1 MNYTIGDSVFNDWI
15 ITRELGEGATGRVYE
30 IEKNDHTI
38 SAKAALKVIRI
49 PKSMS
54 DVHEVMSEGMDE
66 VSVTQYFREFVDEIL
81 REIKIM
87 ISLKDHPNIVGYEDH
102 CVMEHEVEVGWD
114 ILIKME
120 LLTPLSKWL
129 LNHPMDEPTALRLG
143 CEISSA
149 LAYATDSGLVHR
161 DVKPENIFVDQMGR
175 FKLGDFGIA
184 RTIEKTTGGLSKK
197 GTESYMA
204 PEVYLGK
211 TYNDQIDIYS
221 LGIVLYRL
229 MNNNRLPFYPPVDQ
243 KISFS
248 DRETALMKRMQGTPL
263 PAPANGSREFQA
275 VILKACEYL
284 PENRYESMHELYN
297 VLQKLGRTTR
307 EIPEMPVSPKMQ
319 ENGSQETGRG
329 KGIESVGGVN
339 RTSQSGRNE
348 EETAQSAF
356 SGSKSI
362 RKEGQV
368 AAGKKSTGTISNA
381 SSKGVGKDTVSKL
394 ENSSP
399 AGNGKKKLVLAAGLV
414 LALGIGGFAVHYGM
428 EYSKTYEVTVEN
440 GTEKGDNGGIYHKG
454 NHVTVV
460 ADAPDEENVEF
471 SRWLTDGIEL
481 SEEDRKSAELTFSMP
496 KENVSL
502 KAQYKL
508 KTEVT
513 TIKGLDASE
522 SNSDAESGD
531 EIFTGDLTLTK
542 LSEFETSYS
551 GNVYGIGDPEPLML
565 TDYDNYELVNM
576 DGTTITGLEYSRM
589 SMYGD
594 KVIAKKVDTSLW
606 GILSTNGEV
615 IVPFE
620 YDYVIVSNEYWLI
633 GFKGGSFE
641 DEAKRVYNYDFDMAT
656 LYSINGDQCTSAAL
670 TSEQEPENSNGAYF
684 YIENKTKKELS
695 VYDLDFNI
703 VATGNTT
710 MDELKTALD
719 SLCTGNPEDV
729 SKEIE
734 ALLKMDETFER
745 IKALREQGYKVTSG
759 YDGADYICVTKSAEE
774 PYVSGVVDK
783 ENNLII
789 PMEYDTIYTGGA
801 DLGYFYVEKDGKC
814 GYIRKD
820 GAVAVEPA
828 IYSANYS
835 ADNEEN
841 EGVKM
846 HSSLGF
852 SYQETDGTYTLVV
865 ADGTKTTGMTDYA
878 SPVTINYSS
887 WPDGKLWL
895 VTNEAGNICLI
906 DWHGN
911 TLLEG
916 EEDDLEYSVWVSDD
930 SKYVVIRS
938 QEEESLNSIFTIYAV
953 GE

>member
-102 CVMEHEVEVGWD
+102 CVMEHEEEVGWD

-263 PAPANGSREFQA
+263 PAPANGSQEFQA

-284 PENRYESMHELYN
+284 PENRYGSMHELYN
-297 VLQKLGRTTR
+297 VLQKLGKTPR
-307 EIPEMPVSPKMQ
+307 EIPDMPEILQMQ
-319 ENGSQETGRG
+319 ESGLQETGRG
-329 KGIESVGGVN
+329 KASVSAGHVN
-339 RTSQSGRNE
+339 HTSQSGRNE

-356 SGSKSI
+356 SGHKSTSEV
-362 RKEGQV
+362 KFADGQ
-368 AAGKKSTGTISNA
+368 ATAGKRSTETTSNTI
-381 SSKGVGKDTVSKL
+381 SKGVGKDTVLKS

-399 AGNGKKKLVLAAGLV
+399 AGTGKRKKVILAAGLV
-414 LALGIGGFAVHYGM
+414 FALGIGGFAVHYGV

-460 ADAPDEENVEF
+460 ADAPDEEAVEF
-471 SRWLTDGIEL
+471 SRWLTEGIEL
-481 SEEDRKSAELTFSMP
+481 SEEDQKSAELTFSMP

-513 TIKGLDASE
+513 TITGGDVSGRNYYDLNDE
-522 SNSDAESGD
+522 IPSGD
-531 EIFTGDLTLTK
+531 VTLTK
-542 LSEFETSYS
+542 L
-551 GNVYGIGDPEPLML
+551 GNYTFDEELTAVVPCTENLFVGIYGENEERRYGLL
-565 TDYDNYELVNM
+565 
-576 DGTTITGLEYSRM
+576 DGNGRHITEMEYSVM
-589 SMYGD
+589 YVEDGWIVALKAGSWGVLSM
-594 KVIAKKVDTSLW
+594 
-606 GILSTNGEV
+606 NGEIV
-615 IVPFE
+615 VPFE
-620 YDYVIVSNEYWLI
+620 YNNIFAENGWIICSSYGNTKKNE
-633 GFKGGSFE
+633 E
-641 DEAKRVYNYDFDMAT
+641 DKIST
-656 LYSINGDQCTSAAL
+656 LYHIDDNICTSAVFLEDEIQGRCGENYLLFQKNDNYILCDTNFNIIDTIATEEL
-670 TSEQEPENSNGAYF
+670 SDVLLYTISDSERNYTKYTFTENAQRFLSECDSLKWWKTLMENGYCPVSIETLRASGKYATVGTATGDANLRGVADEEGNVIIPIEYDGIFTWNDAYF
-684 YIENKTKKELS
+684 L
-695 VYDLDFNI
+695 
-703 VATGNTT
+703 
-710 MDELKTALD
+710 
-719 SLCTGNPEDV
+719 
-729 SKEIE
+729 
-734 ALLKMDETFER
+734 
-745 IKALREQGYKVTSG
+745 
-759 YDGADYICVTKSAEE
+759 
-774 PYVSGVVDK
+774 
-783 ENNLII
+783 
-789 PMEYDTIYTGGA
+789 
-801 DLGYFYVEKDGKC
+801 
-814 GYIRKD
+814 IRKD
-820 GAVAVEPA
+820 GKFGWIRRDGKIMMEPDT
-828 IYSANYS
+828 YFCTPYGEN
-835 ADNEEN
+835 NEE
-841 EGVKM
+841 GVCSMKE
-846 HSSLGF
+846 LAF
-852 SYQETDGTYTLVV
+852 CYRE
-865 ADGTKTTGMTDYA
+865 ADGTFSLIACDGQITTGFAEEPQCVTDYGDLWYA
-878 SPVTINYSS
+878 EKN
-887 WPDGKLWL
+887 GKHC
-895 VTNEAGNICLI
+895 II

-911 TLLEG
+911 VVREF
-916 EEDDLEYSVWVSDD
+916 ESIEDLRVRISPD
-930 SKYVVIRS
+930 SKFM
-938 QEEESLNSIFTIYAV
+938 LNPLGDGNYEMYKIE
-953 GE
+953 GPM

>member
-307 EIPEMPVSPKMQ
+307 EIPEMPVNQEMQ
-319 ENGSQETGRG
+319 ENGSQETGQR
-329 KGIESVGGVN
+329 
-339 RTSQSGRNE
+339 
-348 EETAQSAF
+348 AF
-356 SGSKSI
+356 SGGSVTRE
-362 RKEGQV
+362 RKV
-368 AAGKKSTGTISNA
+368 ADRNTTAEKKSTQRISNA
-381 SSKGVGKDTVSKL
+381 TEKRIGKDKVSDAEK
-394 ENSSP
+394 SAPS
-399 AGNGKKKLVLAAGLV
+399 GTGKKKKLILVAGLI
-414 LALGIGGFAVHYGM
+414 LALGIGGFAVHYGI
-428 EYSKTYEVTVEN
+428 ENSKTYEVTVEN

-454 NHVTVV
+454 NQVTVV
-460 ADAPDEENVEF
+460 ADAPDEEDVEF

-481 SEEDRKSAELTFSMP
+481 SEEDQKSAELTFSMP

-513 TIKGLDASE
+513 TITGGDVSGLNYYELDDDE
-522 SNSDAESGD
+522 IPSGD
-531 EIFTGDLTLTK
+531 VTLTK
-542 LSEFETSYS
+542 L
-551 GNVYGIGDPEPLML
+551 GNYTFDEELTAVVPYTENLFVGIYEENEERRYGLL
-565 TDYDNYELVNM
+565 
-576 DGTTITGLEYSRM
+576 DGNGRHITEMEYSAM
-589 SMYGD
+589 HVEEGW
-594 KVIAKKVDTSLW
+594 ICAKKADSSLW
-606 GILSTNGEV
+606 GVLSMNGEIV
-615 IVPFE
+615 VPFE
-620 YDYVIVSNEYWLI
+620 YDSIDIYDQKGWIIGVSHGNTKNNEDGNIFTFYHI
-633 GFKGGSFE
+633 A
-641 DEAKRVYNYDFDMAT
+641 DN
-656 LYSINGDQCTSAAL
+656 ICTSAVFL
-670 TSEQEPENSNGAYF
+670 EDEIRGGWEENYLLVQKNGN
-684 YIENKTKKELS
+684 YILCDTNFNIIDTIATEELS
-695 VYDLDFNI
+695 DVLSYTISDSERDYTKYTFTENAQRFLS
-703 VATGNTT
+703 
-710 MDELKTALD
+710 KCD
-719 SLCTGNPEDV
+719 SLKWWKTLMENGYCPG
-729 SKEIE
+729 SIE
-734 ALLKMDETFER
+734 ALRASGKYVAVGTATGDANLWGVADKEGNVIVPIEYDNIFTWNDAYFIIIKDGKFGWIGRDGKIMMEPDTYLYTSYGENNEEGLCLMGELAFCYREADGTFTL
-745 IKALREQGYKVTSG
+745 IAC
-759 YDGADYICVTKSAEE
+759 DGQITTGFAEE
-774 PYVSGVVDK
+774 PEY
-783 ENNLII
+783 II
-789 PMEYDTIYTGGA
+789 NDYG
-801 DLGYFYVEKDGKC
+801 DLWYVEKEGKHC
-814 GYIRKD
+814 
-820 GAVAVEPA
+820 
-828 IYSANYS
+828 
-835 ADNEEN
+835 
-841 EGVKM
+841 M
-846 HSSLGF
+846 
-852 SYQETDGTYTLVV
+852 
-865 ADGTKTTGMTDYA
+865 
-878 SPVTINYSS
+878 
-887 WPDGKLWL
+887 
-895 VTNEAGNICLI
+895 I

-911 TLLEG
+911 VVRES
-916 EEDDLEYSVWVSDD
+916 ERIEDLWGKTSPD
-930 SKYVVIRS
+930 SKFMLNPLGDGNYEMYKIERS
-938 QEEESLNSIFTIYAV
+938 M
-953 GE
+953 

>member
-319 ENGSQETGRG
+319 ENGSQETGRS
-329 KGIESVGGVN
+329 KDTI
-339 RTSQSGRNE
+339 
-348 EETAQSAF
+348 
-356 SGSKSI
+356 SKS
-362 RKEGQV
+362 
-368 AAGKKSTGTISNA
+368 
-381 SSKGVGKDTVSKL
+381 
-394 ENSSP
+394 ENSSS
-399 AGNGKKKLVLAAGLV
+399 AGSGKKKLVLAAGLV

-594 KVIAKKVDTSLW
+594 KVIAKKADTSLW

-641 DEAKRVYNYDFDMAT
+641 DEAKRVYNYDFDTAT

-670 TSEQEPENSNGAYF
+670 TSEQKLGNSNGAYF
-684 YIENKTKKELS
+684 YIENEGKKELS
-695 VYDLDFNI
+695 AYDLDFNI

-710 MDELKTALD
+710 MDELKAALE
-719 SLCTGNPEDV
+719 SLCIGNPEEV
-729 SKEIE
+729 SEEIE
-734 ALLKMDETFER
+734 VLLKVDGIFER
-745 IKALREQGYKVTSG
+745 IRTLRDQGYKVVSG
-759 YDGADYICVTKSAEE
+759 YDRSDYLCVTKSAEE
-774 PYVSGVVDK
+774 PYVCGVVDK

-789 PMEYDTIYTGGA
+789 PMEYDFIYGG
-801 DLGYFYVEKDGKC
+801 DNLGYFYVEKDGKC
-814 GYIRKD
+814 GYVRKD
-820 GAVAVEPA
+820 GTVTVEPT
-828 IYSANYS
+828 IYSANYPEV
-835 ADNEEN
+835 DGEN
-841 EGVKM
+841 EGVKVY
-846 HSSLGF
+846 SSLGF
-852 SYQETDGTYTLVV
+852 SYREKDGTYTLVA

-878 SPVTINYSS
+878 SLVFSS
-887 WPDGKLWL
+887 QLDSDGRVWET
-895 VTNEAGNICLI
+895 TNEDGNFCVI

-911 TLLEG
+911 TLLEREG
-916 EEDDLEYSVWVSDD
+916 STLGYIVKASDD
-930 SKYVVIRS
+930 FKYMVV
-938 QEEESLNSIFTIYAV
+938 QGGDDYESRIFTIYEI